1 METVELVNSINKVA
15 TDEGLALDAGITGE
29 DFIRI
34 VSTKS
39 GATWAT
45 MHTSLFQPETWMC
58 YTEFPDKM
66 LYLLKLAAPVFGNSK
81 TEWPNNFDGNAYF
94 EVDIGYRIREEAV
107 TLTNGE
113 RLKGWVVSPPQITA
127 KRGAEYDLIRQ
138 ANVFDNSFC
147 FWRPGYSII
156 RSIKKREVRKIEA
169 TEKSKDDDLD

>member
-15 TDEGLALDAGITGE
+15 TDEGLALVAGITGE
-29 DFIRI
+29 DFISI
-34 VSTKS
+34 VSTKL
-39 GATWAT
+39 GTTWAT

-113 RLKGWVVSPPQITA
+113 RLKGWVVSPPQITGD
-127 KRGAEYDLIRQ
+127 RGVEYDFLRQ
-138 ANVFDNSFC
+138 ANEFDSAFC
-147 FWRPGYSII
+147 FWQPGYSMIS
-156 RSIKKREVRKIEA
+156 SIKKREVRKIEA
-169 TEKSKDDDLD
+169 ISNDTDEN

>member
-15 TDEGLALDAGITGE
+15 TDENIALVAGITGE
-29 DFIRI
+29 DFISI
-34 VSTKS
+34 VSTKL
-39 GATWAT
+39 GTIWAT

-113 RLKGWVVSPPQITA
+113 RLKGWVVSPPQITGD
-127 KRGAEYDLIRQ
+127 RGVEYDFLRQ
-138 ANVFDNSFC
+138 ANEFDSAFC
-147 FWRPGYSII
+147 FWQPGYSMIG
-156 RSIKKREVRKIEA
+156 SIKKRQVKKIEA
-169 TEKSKDDDLD
+169 ISNEN

>member
-15 TDEGLALDAGITGE
+15 TDEGLALVAGITGE
-29 DFIRI
+29 DFISI

-39 GATWAT
+39 GAKWAT

-94 EVDIGYRIREEAV
+94 EVDICYRIIEEAV
-107 TLTNGE
+107 TLANGE
-113 RLKGWVVSPPQITA
+113 RLKGWVVSPPQITGD
-127 KRGAEYDLIRQ
+127 RGVEYDFLRQ
-138 ANVFDNSFC
+138 ANEFDSAFC
-147 FWRPGYSII
+147 FWQPGYSMIW
-156 RSIKKREVRKIEA
+156 SIKKRQVKKIEA
-169 TEKSKDDDLD
+169 IGND

>member
-15 TDEGLALDAGITGE
+15 TDEDIALVAGITGE
-29 DFIRI
+29 DFISI
-34 VSTKS
+34 VSAKS

-66 LYLLKLAAPVFGNSK
+66 LYLLKLAAPVFGNRK

-113 RLKGWVVSPPQITA
+113 RLKGWVVSPPQITGD
-127 KRGAEYDLIRQ
+127 RGVEYDFLRQ
-138 ANVFDNSFC
+138 ANEFDSAFC
-147 FWRPGYSII
+147 FWQPGYSMIG
-156 RSIKKREVRKIEA
+156 SIKKREVLKIEA
-169 TEKSKDDDLD
+169 ISNENAD

>member
-15 TDEGLALDAGITGE
+15 TDEDIALVAGITGE
-29 DFIRI
+29 DFISI

-94 EVDIGYRIREEAV
+94 EVDIGYSIREEVV

-113 RLKGWVVSPPQITA
+113 RLKGWVVSPPQITGD
-127 KRGAEYDLIRQ
+127 RGVEYDFLRQ
-138 ANVFDNSFC
+138 ANEFDSAFC
-147 FWRPGYSII
+147 FWRPGYSMIW
-156 RSIKKREVRKIEA
+156 SIKKLQVKKIEA
-169 TEKSKDDDLD
+169 INNENSN